1 MPAAVNPQ
9 KPQNPPGEDVLA
21 VVRALARLRAR
32 IDHEAEIARRS
43 LQARATEPSGM
54 IRVAIYARFSS
65 DLQNDKSVDDQIAF
79 CREVCARNGMTVV
92 LTFEDRA
99 VSASSA
105 KNRPGF
111 IALMRA
117 AAARLFDVVV
127 AEDMDRIFRDQ
138 ADYHAARKELDFLG
152 ITIHTATGKVTKID
166 GALRALMG
174 EMYLENLA
182 LHVRRGLEGVI
193 RDGRHAGGRAYGYSI
208 VPGSP
213 GELVIDSAQ
222 AEIVRRIFARFVA
235 GATPRAIAAELNA
248 DRIAPPRGASWNA
261 STINGNNARGH
272 GMLLNEL
279 YAGRIVWNKVRMVK
293 DPATGK
299 RVSRINAKEQQH
311 GRGFSVEVQGRLA
324 QLTNSALFPS
334 CSEGGGIGGSGESYR
349 LSPHTPNLRYFLRSS
364 A

>member
-1 MPAAVNPQ
+1 
-9 KPQNPPGEDVLA
+9 
-21 VVRALARLRAR
+21 
-32 IDHEAEIARRS
+32 
-43 LQARATEPSGM
+43 M

-138 ADYHAARKELDFLG
+138 ADYHAARKERDFLG

-213 GELVIDSAQ
+213 GELVIDDAQ
-222 AEIVRRIFARFVA
+222 ARIVQRIFARFVA
-235 GATPRAIAAELNA
+235 GITPRAIAAELNA
-248 DRIAPPRGASWNA
+248 DRIAAPRGTRWNA
-261 STINGNNARGH
+261 SSNVRAALDWCFSPT
-272 GMLLNEL
+272 
-279 YAGRIVWNKVRMVK
+279 AG
-293 DPATGK
+293 
-299 RVSRINAKEQQH
+299 
-311 GRGFSVEVQGRLA
+311 
-324 QLTNSALFPS
+324 
-334 CSEGGGIGGSGESYR
+334 
-349 LSPHTPNLRYFLRSS
+349 
-364 A
+364 